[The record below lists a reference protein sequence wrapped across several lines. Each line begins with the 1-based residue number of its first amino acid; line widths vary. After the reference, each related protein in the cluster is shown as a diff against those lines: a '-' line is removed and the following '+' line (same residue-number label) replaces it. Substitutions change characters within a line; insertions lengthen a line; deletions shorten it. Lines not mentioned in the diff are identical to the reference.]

1 MHILRVDWKNGLH
14 VEFNFVNDGDARKAW
29 DAIDTAKKTEE
40 VLVQD
45 DAGRQSKVLRGEV
58 QHFMVVDFAAE
69 VAAAVQAEHVKQA
82 VVQKLAPQQQVVR
95 AAPGLLVPPGTV
107 MPSAPRGKHAM

>member
-14 VEFNFVNDGDARKAW
+14 VEFNFENSNDARKAW
-29 DAIDTAKKTEE
+29 DAIDAAKKTEE
-40 VLVQD
+40 VLIED
-45 DAGRQSKVLRGEV
+45 DAGRTSKVLRGEV

-69 VAAAVQAEHVKQA
+69 VATAVQADLLKQQ
-82 VVQKLAPQQQVVR
+82 VIKSIVPQPQVVR

-107 MPSAPRGKHAM
+107 MPSAGKHAM

>member
-14 VEFNFVNDGDARKAW
+14 VEFNFENSNDAGKAW
-29 DAIDTAKKTEE
+29 DAIDAAKKTDE
-40 VLVQD
+40 VLIAD
-45 DAGRQSKVLRGEV
+45 DAGRVSKVVRGEV

-69 VAAAVQAEHVKQA
+69 VAAAVMADQIKQG
-82 VVQKLAPQQQVVR
+82 VIKGMVPQPQVVR

-107 MPSAPRGKHAM
+107 MPSAGKHAM

>member
-14 VEFNFVNDGDARKAW
+14 VEFNFENSNDAGKAW
-29 DAIDTAKKTEE
+29 DAIDAAKKTDE
-40 VLVQD
+40 VLIAD
-45 DAGRQSKVLRGEV
+45 DAGRVSKVVRGEV

-69 VAAAVQAEHVKQA
+69 VATAVQADLLKQQ
-82 VVQKLAPQQQVVR
+82 VIKSIVPQPQQVVR

-107 MPSAPRGKHAM
+107 MPSAGKHAM